1 MGANLLNFG
10 VINEYN
16 LHNVEDFLR
25 IRFVWDGLDVNEKTF
40 IFAAKKYESENI
52 VCRRCVRI
60 DKCVFVPCRTAGR

>member
-1 MGANLLNFG
+1 M
-10 VINEYN
+10 
-16 LHNVEDFLR
+16 R

-60 DKCVFVPCRTAGR
+60 DKCVFVPCRTAGG